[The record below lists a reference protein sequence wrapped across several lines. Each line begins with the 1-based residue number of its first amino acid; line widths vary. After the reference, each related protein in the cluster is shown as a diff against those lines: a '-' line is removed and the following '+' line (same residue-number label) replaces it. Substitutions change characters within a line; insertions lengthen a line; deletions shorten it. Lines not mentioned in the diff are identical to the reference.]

1 MIFNNKIY
9 LRTKYLNERLSMEKK
24 EVNSLSYS
32 ATNKLQKLKIWD
44 KTYYHI
50 YNSIEKNNELST
62 YFLINFLF
70 AKQKQIIIPKIQ
82 NNRLIHFNIDHSTNF
97 ELNNFG
103 IKEPVDGAQINIE
116 KIEIIFVPLIIFD
129 LSGHR
134 VGYGKGYYDRFLKS
148 LNSNTLKI
156 GLSLFEPV
164 EEIIDI
170 NNYDISM
177 DICVTPNSI
186 YDFK

>member
-1 MIFNNKIY
+1 MIFNNKIF

-32 ATNKLQKLKIWD
+32 VTNKLQKLKIWN

-103 IKEPVDGAQINIE
+103 IKEPIDGTQIDIE
-116 KIEIIFVPLIIFD
+116 KIGPKIENHKKTKQDKEYNAVLDKFSQGEELTLEEREV
-129 LSGHR
+129 
-134 VGYGKGYYDRFLKS
+134 LK
-148 LNSNTLKI
+148 
-156 GLSLFEPV
+156 
-164 EEIIDI
+164 
-170 NNYDISM
+170 NY
-177 DICVTPNSI
+177 
-186 YDFK
+186 KK

>member
-32 ATNKLQKLKIWD
+32 VTNKLQKLKIWN

-82 NNRLIHFNIDHSTNF
+82 NNRLIHFKF
-97 ELNNFG
+97 Q
-103 IKEPVDGAQINIE
+103 IKNG
-116 KIEIIFVPLIIFD
+116 L
-129 LSGHR
+129 
-134 VGYGKGYYDRFLKS
+134 
-148 LNSNTLKI
+148 LKI
-156 GLSLFEPV
+156 TF
-164 EEIIDI
+164 D
-170 NNYDISM
+170 
-177 DICVTPNSI
+177 
-186 YDFK
+186 

>member
-1 MIFNNKIY
+1 
-9 LRTKYLNERLSMEKK
+9 MEKK

-32 ATNKLQKLKIWD
+32 VTNKLQKLKIWN

-103 IKEPVDGAQINIE
+103 IS
-116 KIEIIFVPLIIFD
+116 
-129 LSGHR
+129 SGS
-134 VGYGKGYYDRFLKS
+134 KPSDFITKS
-148 LNSNTLKI
+148 AGILNS
-156 GLSLFEPV
+156 EP
-164 EEIIDI
+164 
-170 NNYDISM
+170 S
-177 DICVTPNSI
+177 
-186 YDFK
+186 